1 MTTLLSTFGI
11 MCMILAVGAIDGPTP
26 ELTGDNFA
34 LSFVFAIIGVLLML
48 LAIKFQKDEE

>member
-26 ELTGDNFA
+26 ELAGDNFA

>member
-1 MTTLLSTFGI
+1 
-11 MCMILAVGAIDGPTP
+11 MILAVGAIDGPTP
-26 ELTGDNFA
+26 ELAGDNFA

>member
-1 MTTLLSTFGI
+1 